1 MSDGDLRGRVLE
13 ALAGVLHPV
22 TGRDIVQSGHVTGLE
37 VGETGDVR
45 FSFGIQADDPG
56 GLVREARGAVEA
68 LEGIGSVKINVT
80 LPQSGQGDQG
90 PRSAGAPASSVS
102 GRGPGRGPGV
112 VPAPTPK
119 SGILG
124 ENTRVVAVSSGKGGV
139 GKSMVATNLAA
150 AFAAAGQSVGL
161 LDADIYG
168 PNIPVMFGAEG
179 RPGVSGAKGQEMI
192 EPMEAHGVRLMS
204 IGFLLEKE
212 QPAIMRG
219 PLITGIIKQ
228 FLEQVTWGDLDV
240 LVVDMP
246 PGTGDAQ
253 LSLVQTVDID
263 GVVMVTTPQ
272 DVSTG
277 DVRRGIKM
285 FERVNTP
292 ILGVVE
298 NMSGFVCPHCDEEID
313 IFGSGGGEGLAEEM
327 GVRFLGRVP
336 LDPAVRLAGDEGA
349 PTVLAAPE
357 SGAGKALKKIAEL
370 VTETVASKQTA

>member
-1 MSDGDLRGRVLE
+1 MSDGSLRGRVLE
-13 ALAGVLHPV
+13 ALAGVRHPA
-22 TGRDIVQSGHVTGLE
+22 TDRDVVESGHIQGLE

-68 LEGIGSVKINVT
+68 VDGVGAVKINVT
-80 LPQSGQGDQG
+80 LPQSGQGAG
-90 PRSAGAPASSVS
+90 PSGPPESSVPA
-102 GRGPGRGPGV
+102 RGAARGPGV

-119 SGILG
+119 AGILG

-150 AFAAAGQSVGL
+150 AFAAAGKRVGL

-168 PNIPVMFGAEG
+168 PNIPLMFGAEG
-179 RPGVSGAKGQEMI
+179 RPGVSGTKGKEMI

-219 PLITGIIKQ
+219 PLISGILRQ

-240 LVVDMP
+240 MVVDMP

-253 LSLVQTVDID
+253 LSLVQIVDID

-272 DVSTG
+272 DVATG

-285 FERVNTP
+285 FERVNTAV
-292 ILGVVE
+292 LGIIE
-298 NMSGFVCPHCDEEID
+298 NMAAFECPHCGEEIEV
-313 IFGSGGGEGLAEEM
+313 FGSGGGKRLAEEM
-327 GVRFLGRVP
+327 ELPFLGRVP
-336 LDPAVRLAGDEGA
+336 LDPVVRAAGDEGE
-349 PTVLAAPE
+349 PTVLFAPD
-357 SGAGKALKKIAEL
+357 SGAGRALQAIADR
-370 VTETVASKQTA
+370 VGETVASAAS

>member
-1 MSDGDLRGRVLE
+1 MSDRDLRGRVLQ
-13 ALAGVLHPV
+13 ALAGVRHPE
-22 TGRDIVQSGHVTGLE
+22 TGRDVVESGHVQGLE
-37 VGETGDVR
+37 VGETGDVS
-45 FSFGIQADDPG
+45 FSFGIQAHDPG

-68 LEGIGSVKINVT
+68 LDEVGTVKINVT
-80 LPQSGQGDQG
+80 LPQSGGGDG
-90 PRSAGAPASSVS
+90 PRAPGAPPSSVS

-150 AFAAAGQSVGL
+150 AFAATGKRVGL

-240 LVVDMP
+240 MVVDMP

-253 LSLVQTVDID
+253 LSLVQTIDVD

-272 DVSTG
+272 DVATG

-285 FERVNTP
+285 FERVNTSV
-292 ILGVVE
+292 LGIVE

-313 IFGSGGGEGLAEEM
+313 IFGSGGGESLAEEM
-327 GVRFLGRVP
+327 ELPLLGRVP
-336 LDPAVRLAGDEGA
+336 LDPAVRSAGDEGA
-349 PTVLAAPE
+349 PTVLSAPD
-357 SGAGKALKKIAEL
+357 SGAGVALRGIAD
-370 VTETVASKQTA
+370 TVAEALTPAQTS

>member
-1 MSDGDLRGRVLE
+1 MSDGDLRARVLQ
-13 ALAGVLHPV
+13 ALAGVRHPK
-22 TGRDIVQSGHVTGLE
+22 TGRDVVESGHVQGLE
-37 VGETGDVR
+37 VSDTGDVR

-56 GLVREARGAVEA
+56 GLVRDARGAVES
-68 LEGIGSVKINVT
+68 LDGIGAVKINVT
-80 LPQSGQGDQG
+80 LPQSAQG
-90 PRSAGAPASSVS
+90 PGHSGPATSSVPA
-102 GRGPGRGPGV
+102 RGAGRGPGV

-119 SGILG
+119 AGVLG

-139 GKSMVATNLAA
+139 GKSMVASNLAA
-150 AFAAAGQSVGL
+150 AFAASGKRVGL

-168 PNIPVMFGAEG
+168 PNIPLMFGAEG

-219 PLITGIIKQ
+219 PLITGILKQ
-228 FLEQVTWGDLDV
+228 FLEQVTWGGLDMM
-240 LVVDMP
+240 VVDMP

-272 DVSTG
+272 DVATG

-285 FERVNTP
+285 FQRVNTP
-292 ILGVVE
+292 VMGIVE
-298 NMSGFVCPHCDEEID
+298 NMSGFVCPHCDEEVD
-313 IFGSGGGEGLAEEM
+313 VFGSGGGQRLAEEM
-327 GVRFLGRVP
+327 ELPLLGQVP
-336 LDPAVRLAGDEGA
+336 LDPAVRSAG
-349 PTVLAAPE
+349 T
-357 SGAGKALKKIAEL
+357 KAHRRFCRRRTQGQGGL
-370 VTETVASKQTA
+370 

>member
-1 MSDGDLRGRVLE
+1 MSDGDLRGRVLQ
-13 ALAGVLHPV
+13 ALASVRHPEN
-22 TGRDIVQSGHVTGLE
+22 GRDIVESGHVQGLE
-37 VGETGDVR
+37 VGENGDVR
-45 FSFGIQADDPG
+45 FSFGIQPDDPG
-56 GLVREARGAVEA
+56 GLVREARGAVEGVD
-68 LEGIGSVKINVT
+68 GIGAVKINVT
-80 LPQSGQGDQG
+80 LPQSGQGAEVPSG
-90 PRSAGAPASSVS
+90 RPTSSVP
-102 GRGPGRGPGV
+102 GGGPGT

-150 AFAAAGQSVGL
+150 AFAVAGKSVGL

-168 PNIPVMFGAEG
+168 PNIPVMFGADG
-179 RPGVSGAKGQEMI
+179 RPDVSGAKGQEMI

-219 PLITGIIKQ
+219 PLITGILKQ
-228 FLEQVTWGDLDV
+228 FLEQVTWGELDV
-240 LVVDMP
+240 MVVDMP

-272 DVSTG
+272 DVATG

-292 ILGVVE
+292 VLGIVE
-298 NMSGFVCPHCDEEID
+298 NMSGFVCPHCDEEVD
-313 IFGSGGGEGLAEEM
+313 IFGSGGGEGLADEM
-327 GVRFLGRVP
+327 ELPLLGRVP

-349 PTVLAAPE
+349 PTILSAPD
-357 SGAGKALKKIAEL
+357 SGAGRALQGIAD
-370 VTETVASKQTA
+370 TVAEALTQTSKEPVAN